1 MDLIFQFPL
10 EATCMLLIMSC
21 EDKFVSKAMKI
32 NRIVLIGCFMEISI
46 CFTGN
51 FFPVHSFIVNLFH
64 FIFTVNPVFFFRE
77 KKIKRKCSFR
87 NNNHLLGL
95 GTDLIF
101 SDSLIRNLN

>member
-64 FIFTVNPVFFFRE
+64 FIFTVNPVFFFSR
-77 KKIKRKCSFR
+77 KK
-87 NNNHLLGL
+87 N
-95 GTDLIF
+95 
-101 SDSLIRNLN
+101 